1 MASIGKINFSGASF
15 TNENTVALVNLNVD
29 VCFWRCDPS
38 PEFVPVGSAL
48 TVKRRVEAESG
59 SIHKTACKLGFLF
72 NEVIPDTPNLIK
84 AYGKRVS
91 EILALPKVN
100 PQGTDEDG
108 PFRPFIGADCTS
120 IWAAATSGSPSIGVL
135 LLACMLA
142 DAWDAK
148 TAISIWVELI
158 DERKEQIQA
167 QQKDNKMLSLQTL
180 AAARQEFARAEL
192 ASWDASVRSWIRRAG
207 ESMASKRVQFALIS
221 NNLTIPYPRGGSTYG
236 TVILAWTRA
245 MEVLEKLLCNIP
257 QQACDRAVIRGISA
271 WHLYPEMIVF
281 QEKATKVSFQDGLF
295 PSSGVLSLGLEYNG
309 TPSDNY
315 LRWSLAL
322 SHLRYYGAPVAVRS
336 DEEMQNRI
344 TMPQLW
350 LVTIG
355 VIFREWNVLYGQFEV
370 SLLWFQEL
378 GRTLSRGLA
387 QLSRLRPRDGKDDRL
402 SWLLRLCSAVTDIG
416 EGEQNLV
423 KYGWRRGAN
432 FLGKSGPHGSDEIQ
446 YTAAAPYFGL
456 NNPHIMRALSHS
468 TDIDSAIDYL
478 RHISSLLQLEGD
490 ESIVAYYHGT
500 HREYATTSP
509 IEEHLV
515 KSYPSVENCG
525 WVGKRHVTWLF
536 DIRQSDDADVAS
548 PQKHYL
554 QERRQFIES
563 RGEIC
568 RIIVQENDT
577 ILSTANTG
585 SNIEINLDA
594 LFSERAEFLGLYPL
608 GSSAY
613 HDFGLWVRAEKHA
626 ACTQA
631 LERELRRLQLN
642 QVESLAES
650 ISWLKNSVSADKV
663 YRYLVTSLV
672 ESPGDISARL
682 YARRHTKARISSQ
695 SLKRKQP
702 HSTGSMDEKIAWTP
716 TNKRVIDYVLQSE
729 HGDLNA
735 SYDPSGCFSVITVAS
750 RVSPLWTLSLQIL
763 EVASHVYE
771 ALPRATVS
779 LRILEQ
785 ELLKALWLPPRMK
798 AARDSAHDSYRAMR
812 HPASYMDEMKRA
824 NMFACVAMFE
834 SGRFNIEPGQLAEVV
849 ALCSEDSIF
858 VSEILLSDP
867 SDVSRQLGIRHLVG
881 NVGHAGMVFMV
892 SPREP
897 RIRPPGFDASK
908 VAHLEYDGV
917 EVNTFEGTSLH
928 LSFTTWKIPLDWE
941 CTGEIDQEIFLL
953 ESVVSVQHQGAWVAD
968 IDVLGIETDRP
979 DIISFPCDC
988 PRNFNASSRNQSAV
1002 SIKSWD
1008 EFLDP
1013 PPCIGVLQTKRNWVA
1028 RLAAVSI
1035 LIQQGNGHAALI
1047 LDDPSDG
1054 LLGEPLTAEFETAS
1068 VDIRNKV

>member
-15 TNENTVALVNLNVD
+15 TNENTVALLNLNVD

-59 SIHKTACKLGFLF
+59 SIHRTACKLGFLF

-148 TAISIWVELI
+148 TAISIWP
-158 DERKEQIQA
+158 
-167 QQKDNKMLSLQTL
+167 T
-180 AAARQEFARAEL
+180 
-192 ASWDASVRSWIRRAG
+192 DAGGCKAGIRPGRAG
-207 ESMASKRVQFALIS
+207 FLGREREILDKKGW
-221 NNLTIPYPRGGSTYG
+221 GGLTYG
-236 TVILAWTRA
+236 TVILTWTRA

-355 VIFREWNVLYGQFEV
+355 VIFREWNVLYGQFEI

-378 GRTLSRGLA
+378 GRALSQGLVRLG
-387 QLSRLRPRDGKDDRL
+387 LSRPRDGKDGRL

-416 EGEQNLV
+416 EVEQNLV

-432 FLGKSGPHGSDEIQ
+432 FLGKSGAHGSNEIQ
-446 YTAAAPYFGL
+446 SSAAAPYFGL
-456 NNPHIMRALSHS
+456 NNPHIMRALSHC

-490 ESIVAYYHGT
+490 EAIIAYYHGT

-509 IEEHLV
+509 IEELLSNPTHRLTTQM
-515 KSYPSVENCG
+515 SPLLEIIIYRN
-525 WVGKRHVTWLF
+525 
-536 DIRQSDDADVAS
+536 DA
-548 PQKHYL
+548 
-554 QERRQFIES
+554 
-563 RGEIC
+563 
-568 RIIVQENDT
+568 
-577 ILSTANTG
+577 ANTG

-650 ISWLKNSVSADKV
+650 ISWLKNGVSAGKV

-682 YARRHTKARISSQ
+682 YARRHTKLPSS
-695 SLKRKQP
+695 
-702 HSTGSMDEKIAWTP
+702 
-716 TNKRVIDYVLQSE
+716 
-729 HGDLNA
+729 
-735 SYDPSGCFSVITVAS
+735 
-750 RVSPLWTLSLQIL
+750 
-763 EVASHVYE
+763 
-771 ALPRATVS
+771 
-779 LRILEQ
+779 
-785 ELLKALWLPPRMK
+785 MK
-798 AARDSAHDSYRAMR
+798 AARDSAHDSYRAVR

-824 NMFACVAMFE
+824 NVFACVAMFE
-834 SGRFNIEPGQLAEVV
+834 SGRFNIEPCQLTEVV

-897 RIRPPGFDASK
+897 RIRPPGFDASR
-908 VAHLEYDGV
+908 VAHLEYDGA
-917 EVNTFEGTSLH
+917 EVNTFERTSLH

-968 IDVLGIETDRP
+968 IDVLGMETDRP

-988 PRNFNASSRNQSAV
+988 ERNFNTSSQTQSTV

-1047 LDDPSDG
+1047 LDDPSEG
-1054 LLGEPLTAEFETAS
+1054 LPGEPLFHG
-1068 VDIRNKV
+1068 